1 MSFEIENGVLEKCI
15 PESGET
21 EVVIPDG
28 VTSIGAWAFAVSLRI
43 ERCWR
48 TSPRPPFRK
57 P

>member
-28 VTSIGAWAFAVSLRI
+28 VTSIGNQLKY
-43 ERCWR
+43 ENY
-48 TSPRPPFRK
+48 K
-57 P
+57 E